1 MATYK
6 CVQSGNT
13 VTFTQKHD
21 IDSMIGH
28 SGYVLVEEHGELVPV
43 QEASKE
49 LPMIASAPVKRM
61 GRPRKAVTI

>member
-13 VTFTQKHD
+13 VTFTEKHD

-28 SGYVLVEEHGELVPV
+28 SGYVLVEE
-43 QEASKE
+43 
-49 LPMIASAPVKRM
+49 APVKRV
-61 GRPRKAVTI
+61 GRPRRTTDTEGVQNEDAQEDTQP

>member
-1 MATYK
+1 MATFR
-6 CVQSGNT
+6 CLQSGNT
-13 VTFTQKHD
+13 VTFTQQHD
-21 IDSMIGH
+21 IDTMRGH
-28 SGYVLVEEHGELVPV
+28 AGYVRVDEHGELVPV